1 MAFPHY
7 DNTIHALRVHLQLR
21 SRAWRGHRRG
31 VQPHSFTL
39 GRAPEKFRKGVYQ
52 QRGTYTCYFSAA
64 TFCHL
69 TPKLL

>member
-1 MAFPHY
+1 MYFRKTMAFPHY

-39 GRAPEKFRKGVYQ
+39 GRAPEKFRKGFINKEEHIHV
-52 QRGTYTCYFSAA
+52 
-64 TFCHL
+64 TFLQPHFAI
-69 TPKLL
+69 